1 MKQYISGSEKKESY
15 SYTDILFGNRK
26 DYSLEHRFFN
36 SVSLFS
42 ALAACFASITNLA
55 LRLNLKLTLFTII
68 STFVLFVFYYL
79 SRKRRIY
86 KALITPF
93 IIYSLIVLSTVWFFN
108 AGSEG
113 PVVFVY
119 LVGLVLFVIITE
131 GRNRIITISCFLLNL
146 LFLFYLEKRFPNL
159 ITPYESDFIKF
170 YDVTITFLF
179 SFVLIYFV
187 VAILVKSYREEKV
200 ISTLQQDELIFQK
213 NQITDS
219 IQYAKSLQK
228 GLLTQRKAI
237 EKVLPDHFILYL
249 PKDIVSG
256 DFYWVKKIGDVI
268 IIAAADCTGHGV
280 PGAFMSV
287 LGISLLNEIVRRKEI
302 LKANQALEVLRHELK
317 EALHQ
322 SDEDYSYNNGMDIA
336 LCVIDKKQKLIQ
348 YSGANAPLYLV
359 RDNKL
364 IEFKPT
370 RNPIGLTPLEIPFL
384 NHEIEYDENDIFY
397 LFSDGFMDQFGGD
410 DGKKF
415 RSRRFKHLLLDIH
428 NKPFESQK
436 DHLKLGLIKWMGNK
450 YDQVDDIMIFGFKP

>member
-1 MKQYISGSEKKESY
+1 MNQNKSNPKREAYN
-15 SYTDILFGNRK
+15 YTDILFGNRN

-42 ALAACFASITNLA
+42 ALAACFASITNLV
-55 LRLNLKLTLFTII
+55 LHLNLKLTFFTIF
-68 STFVLFVFYYL
+68 STFVLFVFYYF
-79 SRKRRIY
+79 SRIRKVY
-86 KALITPF
+86 QPLITPF
-93 IIYSLIVLSTVWFFN
+93 IIYSLIVLSIVWFFN

-131 GRNRIITISCFLLNL
+131 GKNRIFTIVFFLLNL
-146 LFLFYLEKRFPNL
+146 VLLFYLERKFPQL
-159 ITPYESDFIKF
+159 ITDYESDFIKF
-170 YDVTITFLF
+170 YDVSITFLF
-179 SFVLIYFV
+179 SFILIFFV
-187 VAILVKSYREEKV
+187 VAILVKSYREEKN
-200 ISTLQQDELIFQK
+200 ISNSQRDELIFQK

-219 IQYAKSLQK
+219 IQYARSLQK
-228 GLLTQRKAI
+228 GLLSQRKAI
-237 EKVLPDHFILYL
+237 EKILPRHFIFYQ

-256 DFYWVKKIGDVI
+256 DFYWVKKINESI

-322 SDEDYSYNNGMDIA
+322 SDKDYSYNSGMDIA
-336 LCVIDKKQKLIQ
+336 LCVINKNKKLIQ

-359 RDNKL
+359 RNNKL
-364 IEFKPT
+364 VEYKPT
-370 RNPIGLTPLEIPFL
+370 RNPIGLTPIEIPFL
-384 NHEIEYDENDIFY
+384 NHEIEYEENDVFY
-397 LFSDGFMDQFGGD
+397 LFSDGYMDQFGGD

-415 RSRRFKHLLLDIH
+415 RSRRFKHLLLEIH

-436 DHLKLGLIKWMGNK
+436 DHLKLSLMKWKGSR
-450 YDQVDDIMIFGFKP
+450 YDQVDDIMVFGFKP

>member
-1 MKQYISGSEKKESY
+1 MKQYISGSKKEESY

-26 DYSLEHRFFN
+26 EYSLEHRFFN

-79 SRKRRIY
+79 SRKKRIY
-86 KALITPF
+86 KALIAPF

-146 LFLFYLEKRFPNL
+146 LFLFYLEKKFPDL
-159 ITPYESDFIKF
+159 ITPYENDFIKF

-237 EKVLPDHFILYL
+237 DKILPDHFILYL

-256 DFYWVKKIGDVI
+256 DFYWVKKISDVI

-348 YSGANAPLYLV
+348 YSGANAPLYLI

-436 DHLKLGLIKWMGNK
+436 DQLKLGLMKWKGNK

>member
-1 MKQYISGSEKKESY
+1 M
-15 SYTDILFGNRK
+15 
-26 DYSLEHRFFN
+26 
-36 SVSLFS
+36 SLFS
-42 ALAACFASITNLA
+42 ALAACFASITNIA
-55 LRLNLKLTLFTII
+55 LHLNLRLTLFTIF
-68 STFVLFVFYYL
+68 SSFVLFLFYYL
-79 SRKRRIY
+79 SRKRRLY
-86 KALITPF
+86 KPLITPF

-131 GRNRIITISCFLLNL
+131 GRNRAITIAFFLLNL
-146 LFLFYLEKRFPNL
+146 TLLFYLERKFPNL

-170 YDVTITFLF
+170 YDVSITFLF
-179 SFVLIYFV
+179 SFILIYFV
-187 VAILVKSYREEKV
+187 VAILVKSYREEKA
-200 ISTLQQDELIFQK
+200 ISNIQHDELIFQK

-228 GLLTQRKAI
+228 GLLTQKKAI
-237 EKVLPDHFILYL
+237 KKIMPEHFIYYV
-249 PKDIVSG
+249 PKEIVSG
-256 DFYWVKKIGDVI
+256 DFYWVKKINDFI

-322 SDEDYSYNNGMDIA
+322 SDKDYSYNNGMDIA
-336 LCVIDKKQKLIQ
+336 ICVINRKERKMQ

-359 RDNKL
+359 RNNKL
-364 IEFKPT
+364 IEYKPT
-370 RNPIGLTPLEIPFL
+370 RNPIGLTPLEIPFS
-384 NHEIEYDENDIFY
+384 NHEIEYTYDDIFY
-397 LFSDGFMDQFGGD
+397 LFSDGYMDQFGGD

-415 RSRRFKHLLLDIH
+415 RSRRFKHLLLEIH
-428 NKPFESQK
+428 NKPLEIQK
-436 DHLKLGLIKWMGNK
+436 DHLKLSLMKWMGNK
-450 YDQVDDIMIFGFKP
+450 YDQIDDIMIFGFKP